1 MSHFDLHI
9 TMILPEDITERVSSF
24 TFGNTIFPS
33 VKRTNYYHSYTCMG
47 RDNVVLEK
55 PERVLESQQNC

>member
-1 MSHFDLHI
+1 
-9 TMILPEDITERVSSF
+9 MILPEDITERVSSF